1 MYIVFTVCILY
12 FLSQTIYNFTSYNFT
27 LYLKKMNYFK
37 ELKVWQKAIEL
48 VTNTY
53 LKTQSFPK
61 EEIYGLT
68 SQIRRCAVSIPSYIA
83 EGCGRNT
90 PKDFNNFLGISLGS
104 AFEFETQLI
113 ICKNLEFIKVEDF
126 NFLESEIQ
134 HIQNMII
141 KLQKSLELK

>member
-1 MYIVFTVCILY
+1 MII
-12 FLSQTIYNFTSYNFT
+12 
-27 LYLKKMNYFK
+27 MNYFK

-53 LKTQSFPK
+53 IKSQNFPK

-68 SQIRRCAVSIPSYIA
+68 SQLRRCAVSIPSNIA

-90 PKDFNNFLGISLGS
+90 DKDFNNFLGISLGS

-113 ICKNLEFIKVEDF
+113 ICKNLGLINQEDF

-141 KLQKSLELK
+141 KLKASIQKKL

>member
-1 MYIVFTVCILY
+1 
-12 FLSQTIYNFTSYNFT
+12 
-27 LYLKKMNYFK
+27 MNYFK
-37 ELKVWQKAIEL
+37 ELKVWQKSIKL

-68 SQIRRCAVSIPSYIA
+68 SQIRRCAISIPSNIA
-83 EGCGRNT
+83 EGCGRKT
-90 PKDFNNFLGISLGS
+90 DKDFNNFLGISLGS

-113 ICKNLEFIKVEDF
+113 ICKNLNLIETNDFI
-126 NFLESEIQ
+126 FLESEIQ

-141 KLQKSLELK
+141 KLQQSLNI

>member
-1 MYIVFTVCILY
+1 
-12 FLSQTIYNFTSYNFT
+12 
-27 LYLKKMNYFK
+27 MNYFK
-37 ELKVWQKAIEL
+37 ELKVWHKAIDL

-53 LKTQSFPK
+53 LKTQNFPK

-68 SQIRRCAVSIPSYIA
+68 SQIRRCAVSIPSNIA

-90 PKDFNNFLGISLGS
+90 DKDFNNFLSISLGS

-113 ICKNLEFIKVEDF
+113 ICKNLNFINQDDF

-134 HIQNMII
+134 HIQNMTI
-141 KLQKSLELK
+141 KLKSTIEKKM

>member
-1 MYIVFTVCILY
+1 
-12 FLSQTIYNFTSYNFT
+12 
-27 LYLKKMNYFK
+27 MNYFK
-37 ELKVWQKAIEL
+37 ELKVWHKAIDL

-53 LKTQSFPK
+53 LKTQNFPK

-68 SQIRRCAVSIPSYIA
+68 SQIRRCAVSIPSNIA

-90 PKDFNNFLGISLGS
+90 DKDFNNFLGISLGS

-113 ICKNLEFIKVEDF
+113 ICKNLNFINQDDF

-134 HIQNMII
+134 HIQNMTI
-141 KLQKSLELK
+141 KLKSTIEKKM